1 MMTKPRS
8 AALALALFCASAL
21 APNPLRAQGIEQ
33 ISGMVGDSF
42 QYALDLLPQDVT
54 SLRLG
59 VGPAL
64 LPEYMGDDRYKLH
77 PAFAVSFR
85 YRDIVEI
92 DNNEVKLTALSRLV
106 DTAANVGGGKIRF
119 GPLLSVNFG
128 RKESNSRDLTG
139 LGNVGTSIEV
149 GAFVGY
155 AYGPVR
161 ARIKARQDIANGHSG
176 LLVKGDVSLA
186 IYRDEKLSVGSNLS
200 TTWASGKY
208 MASNFG
214 INTFQ
219 AAASGLPAYTPGS
232 GMRDISLGVGGSYLI
247 SPRFSVISNVGYS
260 RLLDAAKN
268 SPLVQQRGSADQ
280 FSLISY
286 LVYAF

>member
-1 MMTKPRS
+1 MMNRTRS
-8 AALALALFCASAL
+8 AALALVLMGVIATTSH
-21 APNPLRAQGIEQ
+21 PVRAQGIEQ

-54 SLRLG
+54 ALRLG

-64 LPEYMGDDRYKLH
+64 LPEYAGDDRYKIH
-77 PAFAVSFR
+77 PAFALSFR

-92 DNNEVKLTALSRLV
+92 DNNEIKLTALSRLFG
-106 DTAANVGGGKIRF
+106 TATDVGGGKIRF
-119 GPLLSVNFG
+119 GPLLSVDFG

-155 AYGPVR
+155 AYGPLRTRLRV
-161 ARIKARQDIANGHSG
+161 RQDIANGHSG
-176 LLVKGDVSLA
+176 LLVKGDASLA
-186 IYRDEKLSVGSNLS
+186 IYRDDKLAVGSNLS
-200 TTWASGKY
+200 TTWASAKY
-208 MASNFG
+208 MNANFG
-214 INTFQ
+214 IS
-219 AAASGLPAYTPGS
+219 AAQSTASGLAAYTPGS

-247 SPRFSVISNVGYS
+247 SPRFSVIANIGYS
-260 RLLDAAKN
+260 RLLDAAKD

-280 FSLISY
+280 FSLSSY